1 MAKEK
6 IVIGRS
12 DIIDLPE
19 FDISNIKAKID
30 SGAYTS
36 SIHCSKP
43 KLSIVEGKKRITFYI
58 LDNLKEQIN
67 NKEFY
72 SEEYTERN
80 IKNSFGQTER
90 RFIIKTKITIF
101 NKIIKTEFS
110 LSDRKNMK
118 HPILLGRKFL
128 KGRFIIDVSKF
139 NLSYK
144 QKRKKA
150 KKKLPD
156 NLTPKNINP

>member
-19 FDISNIKAKID
+19 FNISNIKAKVD

-36 SIHCSKP
+36 SIHSSKP
-43 KLSIVEGKKRITFYI
+43 KVSIVEGKKRISFYI
-58 LDNLKEQIN
+58 LDNLQEQIN

-80 IKNSFGQTER
+80 IKNSFGHSEK

-101 NKIIKTEFS
+101 NRIIKTEFS

-139 NLSYK
+139 NLSFK

-156 NLTPKNINP
+156 NINPKNLNP

>member
-19 FDISNIKAKID
+19 FGVSNIKAKID

-43 KLSIVEGKKRITFYI
+43 KLSIVEGKKRISFYI
-58 LDNLKEQIN
+58 LDNLHEQIN

-72 SEEYTERN
+72 SEEYSERN
-80 IKNSFGQTER
+80 IKNSFGQIER

-101 NKIIKTEFS
+101 NKIIRTEFS

-118 HPILLGRKFL
+118 HPVLLGRKFL
-128 KGRFIIDVSKF
+128 KGRFIVDVSKF

-144 QKRKKA
+144 LKRKKA

-156 NLTPKNINP
+156 NLTQKNINP

>member
-19 FDISNIKAKID
+19 FGVTNIKAKID

-43 KLSIVEGKKRITFYI
+43 KLSVVEGKKRISFFI
-58 LDNLKEQIN
+58 LDNLHEQID

-72 SEEYTERN
+72 SEDYSERD
-80 IKNSFGQTER
+80 IKNSFGHVER
-90 RFIIKTKITIF
+90 RFIIKTKITVF

-128 KGRFIIDVSKF
+128 KGRFIVDVAKF

-144 QKRKKA
+144 LKRKRA
-150 KKKLPD
+150 KKRFPD
-156 NLTPKNINP
+156 NLTQKNTNS